1 MKEKKIDNYQEDA
14 ECLQRPKSFDFNEV
28 CDYVADEREQE
39 QYNVTLNHDDF
50 YCKYCRKQY
59 MEPKVLPCLHT
70 FCTKCLNELVNTT
83 SQGMY
88 SIRFIDNI
96 TDNR

>member
-1 MKEKKIDNYQEDA
+1 
-14 ECLQRPKSFDFNEV
+14 
-28 CDYVADEREQE
+28 
-39 QYNVTLNHDDF
+39 
-50 YCKYCRKQY
+50 

-96 TDNR
+96 SDSR